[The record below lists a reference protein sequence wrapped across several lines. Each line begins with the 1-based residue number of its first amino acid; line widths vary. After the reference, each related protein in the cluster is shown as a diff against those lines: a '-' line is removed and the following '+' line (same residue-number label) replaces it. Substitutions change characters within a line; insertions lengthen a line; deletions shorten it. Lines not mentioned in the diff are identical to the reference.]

1 MFSRDTIV
9 SVRLGNKGQA
19 TPSLETSK
27 NSAEGRKH
35 CFFGGPVS
43 LTLFIYFFY
52 FFNAVRRESRNNQLL
67 STISLW

>member
-27 NSAEGRKH
+27 NPAEGRKH

-43 LTLFIYFFY
+43 LALFIYFLNFLM
-52 FFNAVRRESRNNQLL
+52 QLGERAEIINYCL
-67 STISLW
+67 Q